1 MRDLISK
8 YAWADEDD
16 DLVLTLG
23 VFLPGSIAKAT
34 STYGA
39 ETQDIDILTHYDA
52 WVPQEDFGSYF
63 RVQIVRALGSVSG
76 PVVAIEP
83 NGWTGAVPEIA
94 RRASEGG
101 GFFSVHWSMSGNR
114 RIVEAVSGKVTA
126 FFNPFLIGEPGGM
139 GDVVPD
145 WVEDAVFDIDRPNAT
160 SFAAVELRTGVEVE
174 RAWFT
179 EALPT
184 YRIPDP
190 DVLLAGVEGAR
201 AP

>member
-1 MRDLISK
+1 MRDLINK

-23 VFLPGSIAKAT
+23 VLPGGSLAKAT
-34 STYGA
+34 RVYGV
-39 ETQDIDILTHYDA
+39 QDADITLRLNHHDA

-63 RVQIVRALGSVSG
+63 HVQLVEVDDDAT
-76 PVVAIEP
+76 VAIEP

-101 GFFSVHWSMSGNR
+101 RFFSVHWSMSGSR

-126 FFNPFLIGEPGGM
+126 FFNPFLIAEPGGM

-145 WVEDAVFDIDRPNAT
+145 WVEDVVFDIDQPNAS
-160 SFAAVELRTGVEVE
+160 SFAAVELRTGVQVE

-179 EALPT
+179 EPLPT

-190 DVLLAGVEGAR
+190 DVLLAGVADAR
-201 AP
+201 VP

>member
-1 MRDLISK
+1 MRDLINK

-23 VFLPGSIAKAT
+23 VFLPGSILKAT
-34 STYGA
+34 SIYGA
-39 ETQDIDILTHYDA
+39 EPQDVDVLTHYDA
-52 WVPQEDFGSYF
+52 WVPQQDFGSYF
-63 RVQIVRALGSVSG
+63 HVQIVRALDSVDG

-94 RRASEGG
+94 RRASMDGC
-101 GFFSVHWSMSGNR
+101 FFSVHWSMSGNR

-126 FFNPFLIGEPGGM
+126 FFNPFLIAEPGGM

-145 WVEDAVFDIDRPNAT
+145 WVEGVVFDINQPNAT
-160 SFAAVELRTGVEVE
+160 SFAAVELRTGVVVE

-179 EALPT
+179 EPLPT

-190 DVLLAGVEGAR
+190 DVLLADVEGAR
-201 AP
+201 VP

>member
-1 MRDLISK
+1 MRDLIEK

-23 VFLPGSIAKAT
+23 VFPRGSIARAT
-34 STYGA
+34 RIYGA
-39 ETQDIDILTHYDA
+39 DDGEVDIMTHYDA

-63 RVQIVRALGSVSG
+63 RVQIAEALNAAYGA
-76 PVVAIEP
+76 VVAIEP

-101 GFFSVHWSMSGNR
+101 RFFSVNWSMSGTR

-145 WVEDAVFDIDRPNAT
+145 WVEDVVFDIDQPNAS
-160 SFAAVELRTGVEVE
+160 SFAAVELRTGVQVE
-174 RAWFT
+174 QAWFT
-179 EALPT
+179 EPLPT

-201 AP
+201 VP